1 MPSVTVPALI
11 TVSHFLLVAE
21 GKNHFFTKK

>member
-1 MPSVTVPALI
+1 MPSVTVPGLV

-21 GKNHFFTKK
+21 GKNHFSTKK